1 LLFGASLGASFD
13 LKKRNSSA
21 QVREKTKKKK
31 KKKKKKKNRFGSAPV
46 NGEENENEI
55 SMTTNTFESN
65 NRDRY
70 TKQKLT
76 FDKNEWHKWSAAH
89 AIKWIKALFNGN
101 VGLNSNNSHSHS
113 HINNNT
119 NNNNDNNTNNNNIND
134 DINNNDN
141 NNIRANQCAIAT
153 TDEPGGAK
161 RPIAQ

>member
-1 LLFGASLGASFD
+1 
-13 LKKRNSSA
+13 
-21 QVREKTKKKK
+21 
-31 KKKKKKKNRFGSAPV
+31 V

-153 TDEPGGAK
+153 TDEPWGRKAAYRAVAVRFSHK
-161 RPIAQ
+161 RRQWQTRHHRVVRRMRRSC